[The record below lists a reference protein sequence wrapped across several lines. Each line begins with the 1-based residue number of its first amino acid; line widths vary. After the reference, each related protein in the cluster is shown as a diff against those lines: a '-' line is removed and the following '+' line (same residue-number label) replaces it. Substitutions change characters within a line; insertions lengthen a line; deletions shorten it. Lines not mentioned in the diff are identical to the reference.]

1 MANIRVDLPRV
12 HVAGSDAHCDAHI
25 EVSQHGFALFLEP
38 DAEFPMLDIDGTP
51 QQLRD
56 LLSHLQAALTA
67 EQ

>member
-1 MANIRVDLPRV
+1 MANITVDLPRV

-25 EVSQHGFALFLEP
+25 EVSQHGFALYLAP

-56 LLSHLQAALTA
+56 LLSHLQAALTD
-67 EQ
+67 Q